1 MTRPRVTRTSP
12 RVSLRQALSDPRLLG
27 TILEGPSWD
36 AWKVLLIASMG
47 ESLDDSE
54 RAIFRELTGRVHE
67 PNQRVEEFAG
77 VIGRRG
83 GKSRAISVLATY
95 IAGLCDH
102 PALVAGEVGVVL
114 CVAADQDQAAIEFDY
129 ISAAFDGSPILRQ
142 LVVSRTADT
151 LRLRNHVEVQVR
163 AASFRRLRG
172 PSYVCVIAGE
182 LSFWMTSET
191 SSNPDVEI
199 LAAIRPGLA
208 TTNGPLFM
216 ISSPYARR
224 GELWNTYRRHYGPQ
238 GDAAILVAQGTSRQL
253 NPTLP
258 QRLVDRAYERDPASA
273 AAEYGAMFRTDIE
286 AFVSL
291 ESVQA
296 CVARG
301 VYERPPKSN
310 ITYYGF
316 VDPSGGSSD
325 SFTLAIAH
333 KDVAHDS
340 IILDCVREA
349 RPPFSPESV
358 TAEFATVLKTYG
370 ITTIVGDRYAG
381 EWPREQ
387 FAKFGI
393 TYSASA
399 KVKSDL
405 YVDCLPVINSRRV
418 ILLDHPKLVSQFVGL
433 ERRTSRSGKDQID
446 HAPSAHDD
454 LCNVAAGVCSLITTQ
469 GAWNLDGFQ
478 PEYSDAGESRPL
490 LDPDAAWRNSQFWLA
505 VMAGALDRG

>member
-1 MTRPRVTRTSP
+1 
-12 RVSLRQALSDPRLLG
+12 
-27 TILEGPSWD
+27 
-36 AWKVLLIASMG
+36 
-47 ESLDDSE
+47 
-54 RAIFRELTGRVHE
+54 
-67 PNQRVEEFAG
+67 
-77 VIGRRG
+77 
-83 GKSRAISVLATY
+83 
-95 IAGLCDH
+95 
-102 PALVAGEVGVVL
+102 
-114 CVAADQDQAAIEFDY
+114 
-129 ISAAFDGSPILRQ
+129 
-142 LVVSRTADT
+142 
-151 LRLRNHVEVQVR
+151 
-163 AASFRRLRG
+163 
-172 PSYVCVIAGE
+172 
-182 LSFWMTSET
+182 
-191 SSNPDVEI
+191 
-199 LAAIRPGLA
+199 
-208 TTNGPLFM
+208 
-216 ISSPYARR
+216 
-224 GELWNTYRRHYGPQ
+224 
-238 GDAAILVAQGTSRQL
+238 
-253 NPTLP
+253 
-258 QRLVDRAYERDPASA
+258 
-273 AAEYGAMFRTDIE
+273 
-286 AFVSL
+286 
-291 ESVQA
+291 
-296 CVARG
+296 VARG

-381 EWPREQ
+381 EWQREQ